1 MICFDNL
8 WKTMEKKG
16 FTTYILREKCG
27 IDSKTI
33 RRLRANENIETK
45 TIEVKRITSTNFDRN
60 HDDDIA
66 VILNAYDELLN
77 KNEVTETNIY
87 SIYTT
92 LCKDLRDHVINVA
105 TYHDLLLHLLD
116 SVYEIKN
123 DSKNLSWKLIEQG
136 IHEERVK
143 QQMNKIYS
151 FMKKEIRYRN
161 NVLHDMDFL
170 WIDNYLSI
178 EINQLC
184 NLFVF
189 EDNEM
194 IKLLEPLKKELVIQL
209 QNKIHQIQ
217 KEEKERFD
225 NIQKETNK
233 LFEFLYNPFNE
244 KVKVLLK

>member
-1 MICFDNL
+1 MFLYENIFA
-8 WKTMEKKG
+8 
-16 FTTYILREKCG
+16 
-27 IDSKTI
+27 KTI
-33 RRLRANENIETK
+33 KEFQIKLLRNKDYQKKFNLFQKNIFEMNPSDLYSFTVSKWFYKFTNFFDYLENENI
-45 TIEVKRITSTNFDRN
+45 
-60 HDDDIA
+60 
-66 VILNAYDELLN
+66 ILNKY
-77 KNEVTETNIY
+77 EVTETNIY

-136 IHEERVK
+136 IQEERVK

-209 QNKIHQIQ
+209 QNKIHHIQ

-244 KVKVLLK
+244 KVKVLMK

>member
-1 MICFDNL
+1 M
-8 WKTMEKKG
+8 
-16 FTTYILREKCG
+16 
-27 IDSKTI
+27 
-33 RRLRANENIETK
+33 
-45 TIEVKRITSTNFDRN
+45 
-60 HDDDIA
+60 
-66 VILNAYDELLN
+66 
-77 KNEVTETNIY
+77 
-87 SIYTT
+87 
-92 LCKDLRDHVINVA
+92 
-105 TYHDLLLHLLD
+105 HLLD

-136 IHEERVK
+136 IQEERVK

-209 QNKIHQIQ
+209 QNKIHHIQ

-244 KVKVLLK
+244 KVKVLMK